1 MAISRKVILYI
12 SMSVDGYIAD
22 MSNDLSFLQS
32 VEQEGEDYGYM
43 DFVRST
49 DTVIIGRKT
58 YEKVQEM
65 GFEYPHTDKKVYIIT
80 RTKKPD
86 QGSFEYYTGNLTTL
100 TETIK
105 SKPGKH
111 IYCDGGAEIV
121 HLLLQENLIN
131 ELIISVIPVI
141 LGSGIS
147 LFKQGRPFQK
157 LNLISSKAFEKGLVQ
172 LHYTTK

>member
-1 MAISRKVILYI
+1 MANSRKLILYI
-12 SMSVDGYIAD
+12 SMSLDGYIAD
-22 MSNDLSFLQS
+22 GNNNLDFLSL
-32 VEQEGEDYGYM
+32 VEKEGEDYGYLE
-43 DFVRST
+43 FVKSV

-86 QGSFEYYTGNLTTL
+86 QGSFEYYTGSLSAL
-100 TETIK
+100 IETIK